1 MFFHTAAFFRATV
14 DFFTLQLISRLVA
27 KKFLS
32 GSYAPD
38 YAYEGR
44 GEGVF
49 TLIMLAY
56 IGGRGVKIVKKL
68 IT

>member
-1 MFFHTAAFFRATV
+1 M
-14 DFFTLQLISRLVA
+14 LQLFSRLVA
-27 KKFLS
+27 KKSLS
-32 GSYAPD
+32 GSYVLD

-68 IT
+68 IM